1 MKSKEIVIFREYP
14 DGEVLAL
21 FSEIPGSTPYR
32 CLSYL
37 HVGQHGDADYDICL
51 HRTKLAMEEDY
62 YELKKELEMIGYN
75 LKIRKK
81 HTQKMQTNLQKNYK
95 EIYGL

>member
-1 MKSKEIVIFREYP
+1 
-14 DGEVLAL
+14 
-21 FSEIPGSTPYR
+21 
-32 CLSYL
+32 
-37 HVGQHGDADYDICL
+37 
-51 HRTKLAMEEDY
+51 MEEDY